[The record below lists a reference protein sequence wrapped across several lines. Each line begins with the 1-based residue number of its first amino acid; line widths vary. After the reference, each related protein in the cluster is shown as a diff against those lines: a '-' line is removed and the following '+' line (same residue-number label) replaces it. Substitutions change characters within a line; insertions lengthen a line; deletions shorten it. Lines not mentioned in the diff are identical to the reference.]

1 MHSINKKSI
10 KPNTKSSNKPNKH
23 IKAKCIRQPQQRSKN
38 VINLSRSS
46 KDHNIGDNEPIS
58 ITIHEQQSKPLKQR
72 VNSHINKRIKAHLI
86 ARQHL
91 NIYSKHKDNKCS
103 LHTTLT

>member
-10 KPNTKSSNKPNKH
+10 KPNTKSSSRPSKH
-23 IKAKCIRQPQQRSKN
+23 INAKSKN

-46 KDHNIGDNEPIS
+46 KDHNIGESEPIS
-58 ITIHEQQSKPLKQR
+58 MTIHEQHNNPLKQR
-72 VNSHINKRIKAHLI
+72 VNSHINNRIKAHLI
-86 ARQHL
+86 AKQQRS
-91 NIYSKHKDNKCS
+91 IYSKHNDNKCS